1 MLTLRLKS
9 LTGSILG
16 LYLNLEF
23 FVFFFQ
29 EKSTHLVFRFYGHLL
44 ENRGLKL

>member
-23 FVFFFQ
+23 FFFQ
-29 EKSTHLVFRFYGHLL
+29 EKSTPLVFRFYGNLL